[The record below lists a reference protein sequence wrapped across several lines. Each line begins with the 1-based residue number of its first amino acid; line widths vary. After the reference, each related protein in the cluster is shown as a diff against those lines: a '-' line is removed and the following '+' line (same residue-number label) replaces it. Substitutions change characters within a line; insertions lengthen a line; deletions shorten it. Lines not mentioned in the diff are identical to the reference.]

1 LLNSKGIMMKIKTLI
16 VEDEPEWLELYL
28 QELSLLDYIEI
39 FNTVTTVEKAV
50 ELSKIMQPDIILMD
64 LNLSKDNFEGITA
77 ISEILQD
84 IDTKIIVVTSH
95 FDKTLIDEAFYAGA
109 VEYLLKH
116 NLKRLP
122 EVIKEVYENVSP
134 HAVLANTYSRH
145 RKESQFNT
153 LSKAEKEILQL
164 KKQGF
169 THNEIEKMA
178 YKAQSTLKHQI
189 GSLLK
194 KLNVPSCQEA
204 IKKFKQFIE

>member
-1 LLNSKGIMMKIKTLI
+1 MKIRILI
-16 VEDEPEWLELYL
+16 VEDELEWLDLYL
-28 QELSLLDYIEI
+28 QELHFLDNIEI
-39 FNTVTTVEKAV
+39 VDTVTTVEKAV
-50 ELSKIMQPDIILMD
+50 EVAKITQPDIILMD

-77 ISEILQD
+77 ISEIIQD

-95 FDKTLIDEAFYAGA
+95 FDKTLIEEAFYAGA
-109 VEYLLKH
+109 VEYLLKYH
-116 NLKRLP
+116 LNRLP
-122 EVIKEVYENVSP
+122 DVIKEVYENTSP
-134 HAVLANTYSRH
+134 HVVLATTYSRH

-204 IKKFKQFIE
+204 IKKFRQFIE